1 MGVNQLETQDQE
13 RLKARI
19 DSRDFHAELVGLE
32 IGRIP
37 RFFSS
42 TVESLRNGKDANGK
56 DKLSDLEWLLLN
68 NARYAALYDRTENK
82 LSEAEQK
89 VVQAL
94 YILNERLRLNET
106 EIAAMEDRVNTLPDG
121 RKVFRSLNG
130 KAYTADGQELSKAES
145 DAVDW
150 QDDAPSW
157 EEYQAKQKERQKL
170 LENRLEIERYSQD
183 VLDPMRQKIDRRE
196 VIEEKELEIFIQDC
210 ERLEPPSVK
219 ALRKHEIALEPGAVI
234 NTNNA
239 KSYFGDT
246 GMNVPNMRRHF
257 DTARMDI
264 PNLSAEPSTPKLS
277 TVPKP

>member
-1 MGVNQLETQDQE
+1 MTVQE
-13 RLKARI
+13 SEKLRKLI
-19 DSRDFHAELVGLE
+19 DDRDFNAELVGLE

-68 NARYAALYDRTENK
+68 NANYAALYHRADSK
-82 LSEAEQK
+82 LSGAEQK

-94 YILNERLRLNET
+94 DILNERLRLNET
-106 EIAAMEDRVNTLPDG
+106 ETNAMEDRANTLPDG
-121 RKVFRSLNG
+121 GKVFRSING

-157 EEYQAKQKERQKL
+157 EEYRAKKQERQKL
-170 LENRLEIERYSQD
+170 LENKLEIERYGQD
-183 VLDPMRQKIDRRE
+183 VLNPMRQKIDRGE
-196 VIEEKELEIFIQDC
+196 VIQEKELEIFIQDC
-210 ERLEPPSVK
+210 ERLEPPSIK
-219 ALRKHEIALEPGAVI
+219 ALRKHEMALEPEAVI

-239 KSYFGDT
+239 KSYFGET
-246 GMNVPNMRRHF
+246 GLNAPNIRGHF
-257 DTARMDI
+257 DVARMDI
-264 PNLSAEPSTPKLS
+264 PDLSLEPTKPTLS
-277 TVPKP
+277 TVFKP